1 MFTFETFG
9 ITPAFVT
16 GAVIF
21 SAIGVCLAAAI
32 GILLWCLFGIGLSR
46 IAKNRGEEKEWY
58 AFLPLLRLYTLGKM
72 VKGDEKTKKV
82 FACLLPSI
90 AVLRFIMTVI
100 SSALLVRAAAALV
113 FSAEHISGSAIELS
127 ALVSFPVMSCV
138 VALIITAVLAVAHKI
153 IEAFCYFG
161 AFEGAGKTLAA
172 VFTVLAFICCP
183 LGAVFLYVAS
193 KKTEQPAGE

>member
-16 GAVIF
+16 GAIVF
-21 SAIGVCLAAAI
+21 LAIGLCVAAAI

-72 VKGDEKTKKV
+72 IKGSEKTKKV

-90 AVLRFIMTVI
+90 SILRFVMSVV
-100 SSALLVRAAAALV
+100 SSALLLRAAAALV
-113 FSAEHISGSAIELS
+113 FSAENMSGSAIQLS
-127 ALVSFPVMSCV
+127 SLVSFPVAACV
-138 VALIITAVLAVAHKI
+138 GALIVTAVLAAAQKI
-153 IEAFCYFG
+153 ISAVCYFG
-161 AFEGAGKTLAA
+161 AFEGAGKSLAA
-172 VFTVLAFICCP
+172 VFTALTFICCP
-183 LGAVFLYVAS
+183 LGAVFLFVAS
-193 KKTEQPAGE
+193 KQTEQPACE